1 MPILPA
7 FPAFCPVVAKLIF
20 PVCRFY
26 FFLFLPH
33 STTSSLWFPP
43 SFLLPLPLK
52 PAGKPLRKAPKTP
65 EKSPRKTSQNTLPA
79 SSLPKRKSEKV
90 PEKPLFLCFLK
101 GSGEEETRKEK
112 DEEEKKPRAIRWPEK
127 GKRGGEKDTQRGP
140 DFYLSFLPPQ
150 EKLKSAG
157 RKD

>member
-26 FFLFLPH
+26 FFLFLPD

-112 DEEEKKPRAIRWPEK
+112 DAEEKSQGLFDGRERVSVE
-127 GKRGGEKDTQRGP
+127 
-140 DFYLSFLPPQ
+140 
-150 EKLKSAG
+150 G
-157 RKD
+157 RKTPSKALIFTYLFFRHRKN

>member
-1 MPILPA
+1 MTKK
-7 FPAFCPVVAKLIF
+7 KLSQSCIF
-20 PVCRFY
+20 SGISEFK
-26 FFLFLPH
+26 L
-33 STTSSLWFPP
+33 SLEFALTFNP
-43 SFLLPLPLK
+43 
-52 PAGKPLRKAPKTP
+52 
-65 EKSPRKTSQNTLPA
+65 
-79 SSLPKRKSEKV
+79 SLPKRKSEKV

-127 GKRGGEKDTQRGP
+127 GKRGGEKHTQRGP

>member
-1 MPILPA
+1 MDQRRKCPSYQHFRRSVLWSQNSFFPYADFIFSSSSPILPHPLYG
-7 FPAFCPVVAKLIF
+7 FHP
-20 PVCRFY
+20 
-26 FFLFLPH
+26 LF
-33 STTSSLWFPP
+33 
-43 SFLLPLPLK
+43 
-52 PAGKPLRKAPKTP
+52 
-65 EKSPRKTSQNTLPA
+65 

-112 DEEEKKPRAIRWPEK
+112 DAEEKKPRAIRWPEK